1 MSVFAFVCVCVHI
14 NDKCFGVF
22 FARMF
27 LFVAVAFGYL
37 FNQIYDFRF
46 ENKRSKALNLV
57 FVRIL
62 TTTDSSYK
70 SATQISPRVCSNRKN
85 AVIANYTVSPE
96 LN

>member
-1 MSVFAFVCVCVHI
+1 MINVSVF
-14 NDKCFGVF
+14 F

-57 FVRIL
+57 FARIL